1 MMKKLYLMTYL
12 AVLVT
17 ATAQTSAPPSPTPP
31 SNTAS
36 LAATMKLIQDKVN
49 AQGEIR
55 YTMVS
60 ENTVRGGTVEDQYAV
75 ETSHAVADP
84 DSCAVQV
91 DARMSLN
98 GTPQTKG
105 RAGLRFR
112 DITKLAVKTQTELID
127 EKTARAGVTGWKGKI
142 VPENYVVQTFHEGK
156 LSGMFF
162 FRDRA
167 TAEDV
172 ATAISRAVELC
183 GGDKVTF

>member
-1 MMKKLYLMTYL
+1 MKKAYLLTYL

-17 ATAQTSAPPSPTPP
+17 ASAQTSAPPSVKPP

-36 LAATMKLIQDKVN
+36 LGATMKLIQDKVN

-60 ENTVRGGTVEDQYAV
+60 ENIVHGGIVKDEYAV
-75 ETSHAVADP
+75 ETSHAVVDP
-84 DSCAVQV
+84 QSCVVQV
-91 DARMSLN
+91 DAHMSLN
-98 GTPQTKG
+98 GRPQTKG
-105 RAGLRFR
+105 RPGLRFR
-112 DITKLAVKTQTELID
+112 NITKLAVRTQTELID
-127 EKTARAGVTGWKGKI
+127 EKTARAGVTGWKGKNA
-142 VPENYVVQTFHEGK
+142 PENYVVQTFHEGS

-172 ATAISRAVELC
+172 AKAISRAVELC